1 MLLWVTLAMPIAE
14 LLQQTRF
21 LTNNLGEQTDVVIP
35 IDAWKTV
42 IALVESLQSID
53 DTHWAQQAE
62 QVRNSSTMVGTDL
75 FTQEIKRLASLDG

>member
-1 MLLWVTLAMPIAE
+1 MPIAE

-35 IDAWKTV
+35 IDAWNTV

-53 DTHWAQQAE
+53 DAHWAQQAE
-62 QVRNSSTMVGTDL
+62 QARNNSAMVGTDL
-75 FTQEIKRLASLDG
+75 FIQEIKRLASLDG